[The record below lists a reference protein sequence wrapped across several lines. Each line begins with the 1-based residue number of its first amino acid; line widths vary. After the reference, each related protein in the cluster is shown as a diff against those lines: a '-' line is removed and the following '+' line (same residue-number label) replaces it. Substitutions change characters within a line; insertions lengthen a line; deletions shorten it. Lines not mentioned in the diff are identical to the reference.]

1 MRFSVKNGYILSFS
15 FTLKM
20 TLFHFLF
27 ISLRIIVLIFTRIN
41 YLLVAC
47 GSEKVKKGFKHL
59 GH

>member
-1 MRFSVKNGYILSFS
+1 MNN
-15 FTLKM
+15 TLKM
-20 TLFHFLF
+20 TLFHVLF
-27 ISLRIIVLIFTRIN
+27 ISLRIIVLIFTGIN